1 MTAGRVIP
9 RPLRVSAGEPLP
21 DEPVEEFDEREPTPD
36 ERRDFEDAL
45 VEIVADVIVARR
57 SIAA

>member
-1 MTAGRVIP
+1 VTSDRLALTSP
-9 RPLRVSAGEPLP
+9 EEEP
-21 DEPVEEFDEREPTPD
+21 EVEFAEGEPTPE
-36 ERRDFEDAL
+36 ERERFEAEL